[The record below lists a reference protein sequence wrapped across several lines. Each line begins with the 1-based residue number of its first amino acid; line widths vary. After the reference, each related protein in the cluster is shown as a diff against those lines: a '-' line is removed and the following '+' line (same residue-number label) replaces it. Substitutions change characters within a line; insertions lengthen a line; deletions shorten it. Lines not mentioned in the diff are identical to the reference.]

1 MFCRQ
6 KYFYLFN
13 VLTKSKMIYR
23 IDHTFFYYGKQSFK
37 KVELYHYL
45 KSANLK
51 LDTMSN
57 EDWKVA
63 EMYLIS

>member
-1 MFCRQ
+1 
-6 KYFYLFN
+6 
-13 VLTKSKMIYR
+13 MIYR